1 MKAQKEGVVKPRKK
15 ITDEIL
21 KQIGKSVLLVF
32 VIVAVAAIIM
42 VRSTIVS
49 SQEQE
54 LKLESESAMH
64 ELTGFLE
71 KYAKVAEQLAVNPEL
86 RTLLSETTPGDS
98 ILEHEKMDT
107 VREYLQNVVGT
118 DQDNFMASWIADMD
132 TSVLTQSDNFT
143 SDESWIFS
151 ERVWYSCVETGETV
165 LTEPYLDPSSGKMI
179 LSAVAP
185 VYDASGSNPLGVA
198 GVDIS
203 LDRMAEVMSNYKIG
217 KDGYLMLVSADG
229 QIIYHPQA
237 DIIGQS
243 INDINVS
250 QGLKDAVADGK
261 EQFLKYK
268 ANGDTKYGVVA
279 FNESTGYTII
289 SNLPFFEF
297 YSMILLMV
305 VGLII
310 VFILG
315 MLLIVLNI
323 RRSATNLTKPILELN
338 HTAQQLAAGDLDVEL
353 HITAED
359 EIGELGDSI
368 GETVKRLK
376 EYIVYI
382 DEMAQVLAELADG
395 KLDIELKNDYLG
407 EFQKLK
413 VALLNIS
420 NSMSEVMENI
430 FNTAGQVSSGASDL
444 ANASQILAEGAG
456 AQAAA
461 VEELVATVVSIE
473 EQVKQSQKDAEVS
486 AEATVRVTSMME
498 QNQGKMTM
506 MMEAVSKI
514 HETSQQVVGIIQTIE
529 EIADQT
535 NLLSLNASI
544 EAARAGEAGK
554 GFAVVADEI
563 GKLAMESSKAANMT
577 RELIGVSM
585 EEINKGNSIAHG
597 VMSSLEESVQAVGQ
611 VNGMIRKTAEDAVTQ
626 AENMDQIRAGIEEI
640 AQGVQDNSAAAQET
654 SATSEEL
661 ASQAVVLNELVQR
674 FELKHKHE

>member
-1 MKAQKEGVVKPRKK
+1 M
-15 ITDEIL
+15 
-21 KQIGKSVLLVF
+21 F
-32 VIVAVAAIIM
+32 
-42 VRSTIVS
+42 
-49 SQEQE
+49 
-54 LKLESESAMH
+54 
-64 ELTGFLE
+64 
-71 KYAKVAEQLAVNPEL
+71 
-86 RTLLSETTPGDS
+86 
-98 ILEHEKMDT
+98 
-107 VREYLQNVVGT
+107 
-118 DQDNFMASWIADMD
+118 
-132 TSVLTQSDNFT
+132 
-143 SDESWIFS
+143 
-151 ERVWYSCVETGETV
+151 
-165 LTEPYLDPSSGKMI
+165 
-179 LSAVAP
+179 
-185 VYDASGSNPLGVA
+185 A

-430 FNTAGQVSSGASDL
+430 LNTAGQVSSGASDL
-444 ANASQILAEGAG
+444 ANASQVLAEGAG

-461 VEELVATVVSIE
+461 VEELVATVVSIRRTGE
-473 EQVKQSQKDAEVS
+473 TEPEGCGGFCGSDCTCYIHDGTESGQDDDDDGSCQQNSRDFPAGGRYYPDHRRNCGPDES
-486 AEATVRVTSMME
+486 AVPECFDRSSTGRRGR
-498 QNQGKMTM
+498 QGLCCC
-506 MMEAVSKI
+506 S
-514 HETSQQVVGIIQTIE
+514 
-529 EIADQT
+529 
-535 NLLSLNASI
+535 
-544 EAARAGEAGK
+544 R
-554 GFAVVADEI
+554 
-563 GKLAMESSKAANMT
+563 
-577 RELIGVSM
+577 
-585 EEINKGNSIAHG
+585 
-597 VMSSLEESVQAVGQ
+597 
-611 VNGMIRKTAEDAVTQ
+611 
-626 AENMDQIRAGIEEI
+626 
-640 AQGVQDNSAAAQET
+640 
-654 SATSEEL
+654 
-661 ASQAVVLNELVQR
+661 
-674 FELKHKHE
+674 